1 MKRRKRDVLP
11 SLKDFDNK
19 FTFFRNHP
27 WILYPLFTLL
37 GLFFIGGLLILILS
51 RDLPPLEELEKAGD
65 PFMVTRIYSR
75 DGEVLKELFMQK
87 RIVVPMD
94 RMPDHLIYA
103 TIASEDRR
111 FWEHWGLDIRRI
123 FKLAFVNIT
132 SMSIRGGAST
142 ITQQLARKLYLT
154 PRKTIIRKLREQLTS
169 LQIERTYS
177 KLEILEMYLNQ
188 MPLGRGTHGVQ
199 AAAQAY
205 FQKNVED
212 LSIQESALIIG
223 LLQLPYGY
231 YSPDRDTTAA
241 LKRRNIILQSMV
253 ACDFLTPAEYDSLS
267 LLELGVVDRDSEGK
281 TTAPY
286 FCEYVTRQLEK
297 KYGRRLWTDGMT
309 IQTTLD
315 TRVQACADSAIKAF
329 LPDLE
334 NEIRKRIIEER
345 EFTQWVD
352 SLETEEQIEAFLA
365 DSALV
370 DSLLT
375 EKATVQASLVAINPT
390 NGHILAMIGGRD
402 FKKWKYNRAV
412 QAKRQ
417 PGSAFKPI
425 VYTVAI
431 DNGWPPTTE
440 LLNQPVVLIMP
451 DGTRWNPPNYDGTTG
466 GPTTLREGL
475 KRSLNLVTVRL
486 VQEKIPKEQVVRY
499 AKQFGLTTPIHAYDA
514 VALGTDVVI
523 PMELTSA
530 FGVFTNRGVWVEPTA
545 VLEVRNKDD
554 NLLEEAIPRQ
564 REVISEQTAYIM
576 TDLLSDVLNA
586 PRGTGHAVRWKYN
599 FYRPAAGKTGTTND
613 FRNAWF
619 IGFTPQIC
627 AGVWVGFDDERI
639 SLGDDQSGAKTG
651 LPIWAPFMRMAH
663 DTLRLPLADF
673 VQPPGI
679 FRLKICGETKKIATE
694 ACPDIWEE
702 VFTEQTAPTDTCEVH
717 TDPWKHR
724 KPSKKRDRV
733 IF

>member
-11 SLKDFDNK
+11 SLKDFDNR
-19 FTFFRNHP
+19 FAFFKNHP

-65 PFMVTRIYSR
+65 PFMVTRLYSR
-75 DGEVLKELFMQK
+75 DGIVLKELFMQK
-87 RIVVPMD
+87 RIVVPLD
-94 RMPDHLIYA
+94 RMPDHLIQA

-111 FWEHWGLDIRRI
+111 FWDHWGLDIRRI

-177 KLEILEMYLNQ
+177 KPEILEMYLNQ

-212 LSIQESALIIG
+212 LSVRESALIIG

-241 LKRRNIILQSMV
+241 LKRRNVILQSMV
-253 ACDFLTPAEYDSLS
+253 ACDFLAPAEYDSLS

-315 TRVQACADSAIKAF
+315 TRVQACADSALKAF
-329 LPDLE
+329 LPELE
-334 NEIRKRIIEER
+334 NQIRERIIKEQ

-375 EKATVQASLVAINPT
+375 EKATVQASLVAIDPT
-390 NGHILAMIGGRD
+390 SGHILAMIGGRD
-402 FKKWKYNRAV
+402 FEKWKYNRAV

-475 KRSLNLVTVRL
+475 RRSLNLVTVRL

-523 PMELTSA
+523 PLELTSA

-639 SLGDDQSGAKTG
+639 SLGEDQSGAKTG

-673 VQPPGI
+673 AQPPGI

-694 ACPDIWEE
+694 SCPDIWDE

-724 KPSKKRDRV
+724 KPRKKRERV